1 MVVGPR
7 QDPQVAPS
15 RRIVFVVLG
24 DSPGPLVASRV
35 SGPGGL
41 SGQRH
46 TDTRGEGPHSLGRGW
61 PGLAA
66 AGGALDFSS
75 LWTSANSA
83 SRQRAHGTPGPR
95 RFPALNGFVKLSHFT
110 LSA

>member
-46 TDTRGEGPHSLGRGW
+46 TDTRGRAARPG

-66 AGGALDFSS
+66 AGGLLTLAHSGLQQTQPPDNVPTGH
-75 LWTSANSA
+75 LGHAA
-83 SRQRAHGTPGPR
+83 SQH
-95 RFPALNGFVKLSHFT
+95 
-110 LSA
+110 

>member
-15 RRIVFVVLG
+15 RRIVFVVLA

-61 PGLAA
+61 PRPGGLLTLAHSGLQQTQPPDNVPTGHLGHAA
-66 AGGALDFSS
+66 S
-75 LWTSANSA
+75 
-83 SRQRAHGTPGPR
+83 QH
-95 RFPALNGFVKLSHFT
+95 
-110 LSA
+110 

>member
-61 PGLAA
+61 PRPGGLLTLAHSGLQQTQPPDNVPTGHLGHAA
-66 AGGALDFSS
+66 S
-75 LWTSANSA
+75 
-83 SRQRAHGTPGPR
+83 QH
-95 RFPALNGFVKLSHFT
+95 
-110 LSA
+110 